1 MAAKTV
7 FVYPLTGG
15 RDFPIPFE
23 YLARKFI
30 QVTLKGG
37 AGQLKLTL
45 NTDYRFT
52 TKTQI
57 TTTQAWSPTSDYDT
71 IEIRRYTSATER
83 LVDFNDGSILRA
95 YDLNLSQ
102 IQTLHVAEEAR
113 DLTADTIGVNGD
125 GDLDARNRKI
135 VNVARGINN
144 ADAMNVGQLREF
156 DTSTGFNADRAVAA
170 ADRADQSRDQAGQS
184 AINASVSESVAVASA
199 STATVAAGNAQ
210 ASAADAEDSKD
221 IVVPLVP
228 IVELAAQQA
237 AQASADALKA
247 SQAAAQAVID
257 VKNLGAV
264 PIGSIVLFHS
274 EKLPAGYLK
283 LDGSTF
289 DAALYPDLVT
299 YLGSN
304 VLPNWTDRH
313 VKMVGTD
320 LTAGETK
327 EWETP
332 AHSHDRGDMD
342 ITGRISLHGGEAP
355 SIISG
360 VTGAFSGLWQDGY
373 RSLYSLPESPNSM
386 SLGFAD
392 FTASR
397 SWTGRTS
404 TEGNSD
410 KVETRRIGGVYAMKA
425 AGVVAD
431 EGLAQLDGVI
441 IELAAVRKLAEDA
454 LPKTGGLIDGRLE
467 VYSTSTTWEGTP
479 TKGIA
484 GVGNIA
490 GVAGEWFPLIS
501 SPTYLEAGVG
511 YTNRWSL
518 GHFRDGG
525 DNNGSFV
532 IAQTGDGPLVTPLRF
547 HFNVVGMEIIGAG
560 SKGGTFGNNGD
571 VLGHVWGGGW
581 LSQWL
586 SDRGVNN
593 LQAVGSG
600 VKILAPNSPRVVYHD
615 SHTGHAA
622 ITYIATNASFN
633 IGTSDGE
640 GDVNYRAQFQ
650 SNGNMQ
656 LSNGGYAA
664 SGFHTGSDIRLKDNI
679 EKVGGL
685 DDLATLRGVKWDWN
699 WREGGKSAGLIA
711 QEIQKVLPESV
722 TPMEAEGGILS
733 VNYNGVIALLVNAV
747 NELTDKVKELEA
759 KLK

>member
-156 DTSTGFNADRAVAA
+156 DTSTGSNADRAVAA
-170 ADRADQSRDQAGQS
+170 ANRADQSRDQAGQS
-184 AINASVSESVAVASA
+184 AVDASVSESVAVASA

-210 ASAADAEDSKD
+210 ASAVAAEGSKD
-221 IVVPLVP
+221 VVVPLVP

-247 SQAAAQAVID
+247 SQDAAQAVID

-289 DAALYPDLVT
+289 DGATYPDLVT

-332 AHSHDRGDMD
+332 AHSHDRGDM
-342 ITGRISLHGGEAP
+342 E
-355 SIISG
+355 ISG
-360 VTGAFSGLWQDGY
+360 TAGSGGGSIANHSLVGYAEGCFYNFPNEVTGAQKVNASNGEGDGY
-373 RSLYSLPESPNSM
+373 IR
-386 SLGFAD
+386 FK
-392 FTASR
+392 ASR

-404 TEGNSD
+404 AEGNSD

-441 IELAAVRKLAEDA
+441 VELAAVKLIAAGAATELETVSPLAKAA
-454 LPKTGGLIDGRLE
+454 LPKTGGTMSGNIQMAE
-467 VYSTSTTWEGTP
+467 TSTFWGEHPPIGIVGSAGIVAVQEG
-479 TKGIA
+479 A
-484 GVGNIA
+484 
-490 GVAGEWFPLIS
+490 WFPMIS
-501 SPTYLEAGVG
+501 SSRFAQAGVG
-511 YTNRWSL
+511 YTNMWQI

-532 IAQTGDGPLVTPLRF
+532 IAQSGDGPLTDTLRF
-547 HFNVVGMEIIGAG
+547 HFDTTGMRI
-560 SKGGTFGNNGD
+560 
-571 VLGHVWGGGW
+571 
-581 LSQWL
+581 
-586 SDRGVNN
+586 RGV
-593 LQAVGSG
+593 
-600 VKILAPNSPRVVYHD
+600 
-615 SHTGHAA
+615 
-622 ITYIATNASFN
+622 
-633 IGTSDGE
+633 
-640 GDVNYRAQFQ
+640 
-650 SNGNMQ
+650 
-656 LSNGGYAA
+656 
-664 SGFHTGSDIRLKDNI
+664 TGSDGTYDRL
-679 EKVGGL
+679 GGVSGSHWGGTL
-685 DDLATLRGVKWDWN
+685 SGWVSRNFAPISDATKKRNVKPASESALTDIAKIDFVSYN
-699 WREGGKSAGLIA
+699 WREEDPLVKDFKPVRIGVTAQQLEEIDPAYSRNIETYGVGGVVQTSV
-711 QEIQKVLPESV
+711 KVIDTGNL
-722 TPMEAEGGILS
+722 L
-733 VNYNGVIALLVNAV
+733 ALALKAIS
-747 NELTDKVKELEA
+747 ELAAKVEELEA
-759 KLK
+759 KLT